1 MKEEKLSNIVN
12 IVLGKNGSRIQQP
25 KSKIYNVEH
34 MNADLENLYQLANN
48 NHSSNDSNAGNV
60 VFNLNTYQT
69 AVISVANTDKVLDQN
84 FMLLKCNDKVV
95 DPRYLCFILN
105 NSNSI
110 KRQESAMSQGLIVRR
125 LSTND
130 IKRMQIP
137 LVSLPQ
143 QKLIGQIYAMQIHY
157 QWLTEQ
163 RMNLV
168 SKSLEQIM
176 KSLIETRKEF

>member
-1 MKEEKLSNIVN
+1 
-12 IVLGKNGSRIQQP
+12 
-25 KSKIYNVEH
+25 
-34 MNADLENLYQLANN
+34 
-48 NHSSNDSNAGNV
+48 
-60 VFNLNTYQT
+60 
-69 AVISVANTDKVLDQN
+69 
-84 FMLLKCNDKVV
+84 MLLKGNDKVI

-137 LVSLPQ
+137 LVMLPQ
-143 QKLIGQIYAMQIHY
+143 QKLIGQIYAMQINY
-157 QWLTEQ
+157 QCLIEQ

-168 SKSLEQIM
+168 NKSLEQIM
-176 KSLIETRKEF
+176 KSLIETRKEL